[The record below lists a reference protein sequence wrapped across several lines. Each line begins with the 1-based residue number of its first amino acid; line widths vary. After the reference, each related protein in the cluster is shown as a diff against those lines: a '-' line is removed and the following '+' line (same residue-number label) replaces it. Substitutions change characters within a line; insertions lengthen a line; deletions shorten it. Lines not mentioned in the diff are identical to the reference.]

1 MEERVASENIRE
13 YKEDFQKVREEISK
27 IIVGQKSVIDN
38 LIVGLV
44 SNGNILVE
52 AVPGLAKTLIIRALA
67 TATGCEFKR
76 IQFTV
81 DLLPT
86 DITGVTSYHKTK
98 GFYIIK
104 GPIFANFVLADEIN
118 RAPPKTQSALLEA
131 MGERQVTIG
140 RTTFKVPNPFFVMA
154 TQNPIES
161 AGTYALPEAQLDRFL
176 FKLSI
181 DYPNSE
187 EEGLIL
193 DSNINIRTYESFGL
207 KAAITPERI
216 IRMQEDAKRVYMDD
230 KIKKYIVEL
239 TSATRHPEKYG
250 IETGKYIEYGSSP
263 RNSINLYIASKA
275 KALLEGKN
283 FVTPQHVKKVAE
295 DVMRHRIILNYEG
308 VAESISTNSII
319 KEILSK
325 IPVP

>member
-1 MEERVASENIRE
+1 MEDRVSPEKIRE
-13 YKEDFQKVREEISK
+13 YAKDFESVRKELEK
-27 IIVGQKSVIDN
+27 IIVGQKDVINN
-38 LIVGLV
+38 LLVGLV
-44 SNGNILVE
+44 SNGHILVE

-67 TATGCEFKR
+67 TVTGCQFKR

-86 DITGVTSYHKTK
+86 DITGVTSYHKAK

-176 FKLSI
+176 FKVFI
-181 DYPNSE
+181 NYPNNE
-187 EEGLIL
+187 EENLIL
-193 DSNINIRTYESFGL
+193 DRNINTKTFDSFGL
-207 KAAITPERI
+207 KAVIKPERI
-216 IRMQEDAKRVYMDD
+216 LEMQADAKRMYLDD
-230 KIKKYIVEL
+230 KIKNYIVEL
-239 TSATRHPEKYG
+239 TNATRHPEKYG
-250 IETGKYIEYGSSP
+250 IELGKYIEYGSSP
-263 RNSINLYIASKA
+263 RNSINMYIAAKA
-275 KALLEGKN
+275 KALIEGKPY
-283 FVTPQHVKKVAE
+283 VTPQHVKKVAE

-308 VAESISTNSII
+308 VAEAISTSSIV

-325 IPVP
+325 VPVP